1 MVVSLSYVCVQAM
14 AWCPWRQGV
23 LATGGGAK
31 DGRIR
36 LWYAQSGE
44 FLEETFTK
52 SQVYFKEK
60 LSYAA

>member
-52 SQVYFKEK
+52 SQV
-60 LSYAA
+60 